1 MANDGL
7 VICVFSL
14 FLCFFLFY
22 TLLVRTM
29 LRMDVRAE
37 HIRSIYRYKCT
48 ECTEASELQMP
59 KNEIQFSTFFFQL
72 SPIVGNNMVICVF
85 RFVCV
90 WRFSRPN
97 IFFSLCW
104 AIFFLY
110 VTYREIWI
118 IVTLYWA
125 WHWSRRNRCA
135 LQPSRRVYHKSRT
148 LFFYVLSYF

>member
-1 MANDGL
+1 M
-7 VICVFSL
+7 
-14 FLCFFLFY
+14 Y
-22 TLLVRTM
+22 
-29 LRMDVRAE
+29 
-37 HIRSIYRYKCT
+37 RS
-48 ECTEASELQMP
+48 ASELQMP

-104 AIFFLY
+104 ANFFLY

-148 LFFYVLSYF
+148 LFFLCIIIFLNFQNEWGEKSIYFRKKGKHISNKKGKWGW